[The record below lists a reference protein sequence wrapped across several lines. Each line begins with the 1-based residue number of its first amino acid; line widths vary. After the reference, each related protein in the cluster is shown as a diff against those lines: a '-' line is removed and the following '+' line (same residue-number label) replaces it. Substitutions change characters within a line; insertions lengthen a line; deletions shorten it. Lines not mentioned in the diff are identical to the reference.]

1 MHEKGMR
8 NIAIKIYVKG
18 LGKMNNT
25 ALYHKLR
32 EDLSGFNIRGIAQLN
47 PIEDT
52 FFLLDNEMI
61 HTDGEVVKE
70 STGIIVRAAGYVIME
85 NKVEDNAQYDV
96 YLSTPDYFQS
106 VVQHILELCPK
117 FAA

>member
-1 MHEKGMR
+1 
-8 NIAIKIYVKG
+8 
-18 LGKMNNT
+18 MNNT

-32 EDLSGFNIRGIAQLN
+32 EDLSGFNIRGIAKLN

-70 STGIIVRAAGYVIME
+70 STGIIVRTASYVIVEIKSEE
-85 NKVEDNAQYDV
+85 NARYDV
-96 YLSTPDYFQS
+96 YLSAPDYFQS

-117 FAA
+117 VAA